1 MGSMFRQLWAMLT
14 AFFSAGEVLGQATL
28 GGATALKHL
37 STWAEE
43 SAGSFAD
50 QARQQRLQS
59 NAVLEAT
66 TRQALLANGL
76 AAPAQQPSTTPVT
89 AP

>member
-50 QARQQRLQS
+50 QARQQRLQA

-66 TRQALLANGL
+66 TKQALIANGINTP
-76 AAPAQQPSTTPVT
+76 AAPSTNTVT